1 MTWLIGTII
10 WAVFVIFIVLFMMGA
25 NRNESVLNPGD
36 EFYGQ
41 DK

>member
-10 WAVFVIFIVLFMMGA
+10 WAVFVIFIVLFMMGV
-25 NRNESVLNPGD
+25 NPKKSTLTPGD

-41 DK
+41 DL